1 MIAAP
6 SDNPATGQDKP
17 EGEAL
22 RAFTSAGATPAPPPP
37 VVEQGV
43 PLNAVISQQIVEQVK
58 RRGVTSRFAEGQAV
72 DARAVAVE
80 PEEIGERGS
89 GLRRCI
95 VSGEILAH
103 EQMIRFVVNPEGV
116 ITPDLSEKLPARGY
130 WVRANRAD
138 LQNAVV
144 NDAFSRA
151 AGSKVTVPPAL
162 IDQVVIL
169 ARRACLNTLGLARR
183 SWEVDLGRDFARQS
197 LIARRAGVLL
207 IALNAPSNIQHELDG
222 VKGET
227 PIVDLFN
234 TAELSTALGRE
245 SLLFATV
252 HKGQWLV
259 RFMVEC
265 QRLARLL
272 GKELQS

>member
-1 MIAAP
+1 MIAAS
-6 SDNPATGQDKP
+6 SDNHDKP

-22 RAFTSAGATPAPPPP
+22 RAFASAGATPAEPPPEAP
-37 VVEQGV
+37 QGV
-43 PLNAVISQQIVEQVK
+43 PLNAVISQQVVAQVK
-58 RRGVTSRFAEGQAV
+58 RRGVSSRFAEGQQV
-72 DARAVAVE
+72 DARTVAVE

-95 VSGEILAH
+95 VSGEVHPH
-103 EQMIRFVVNPEGV
+103 EQMIRFVINPEGV
-116 ITPDLSEKLPARGY
+116 VTPDISEKLPARGY

-138 LQNAVV
+138 LQNALV

-151 AGSKVTVPPAL
+151 AQAKVVTPPAL
-162 IDQVVIL
+162 IDQVVVL

-183 SWEVDLGRDFARQS
+183 SWEVDLGRDYARQS
-197 LIARRAGVLL
+197 LISRRAGVLL
-207 IALNAPSNIQHELDG
+207 VALNAPSNIQHELDG
-222 VKGET
+222 VKGDT
-227 PIVDLFN
+227 PVVDLFN
-234 TAELSTALGRE
+234 TAELSAALGRE
-245 SLLFATV
+245 SLIFAAV

-272 GKELQS
+272 GKA